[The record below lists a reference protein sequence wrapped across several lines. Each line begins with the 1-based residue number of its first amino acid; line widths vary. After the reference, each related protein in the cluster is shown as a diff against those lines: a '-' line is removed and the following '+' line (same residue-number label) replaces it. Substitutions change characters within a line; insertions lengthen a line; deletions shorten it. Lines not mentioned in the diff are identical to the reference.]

1 MYSPV
6 ASLSLS
12 LTSTL
17 FIWAILASLGTK
29 SKPFDRTVLPRFQ
42 NKSQST
48 LFQRVNQSQLCTQ
61 PLAAG
66 PSAGGGVTQKLLP
79 EWRFSM
85 RNVHAAI
92 MSRWQ
97 TSAPALISMPPPV
110 ATSMLTAKK
119 GSNKKTTKRSN
130 LEQFGKI
137 YKLFGKKRIRPV
149 LEDSPATVSCAQFRF

>member
-1 MYSPV
+1 
-6 ASLSLS
+6 
-12 LTSTL
+12 
-17 FIWAILASLGTK
+17 
-29 SKPFDRTVLPRFQ
+29 
-42 NKSQST
+42 
-48 LFQRVNQSQLCTQ
+48 
-61 PLAAG
+61 
-66 PSAGGGVTQKLLP
+66 
-79 EWRFSM
+79 M

-149 LEDSPATVSCAQFRF
+149 LEDSTATVSCA

>member
-29 SKPFDRTVLPRFQ
+29 SKPFDILPRFK

-48 LFQRVNQSQLCTQ
+48 LFQQVNQSQLCTQ
-61 PLAAG
+61 PLAASA
-66 PSAGGGVTQKLLP
+66 SAGGGVTQKLLP

-92 MSRWQ
+92 MSRGQ

-110 ATSMLTAKK
+110 ATNMLTAKK

-130 LEQFGKI
+130 LE
-137 YKLFGKKRIRPV
+137 
-149 LEDSPATVSCAQFRF
+149 